1 MQLPFGREIDFHSAN
16 HIRREKN
23 SSSSLQS
30 PLQKTSVGER
40 GRKERSTR
48 LLLVMMMETASQ
60 TLVTMVT
67 LEIVLKREEKSSMT
81 VGAFSAEGVRFVI
94 ICQLNLSKK
103 R

>member
-1 MQLPFGREIDFHSAN
+1 MQLPFGREIDFHSAI
-16 HIRREKN
+16 HIREEEN
-23 SSSSLQS
+23 GSSLQS

-67 LEIVLKREEKSSMT
+67 DFGDRFEE
-81 VGAFSAEGVRFVI
+81 RR
-94 ICQLNLSKK
+94 KK
-103 R
+103 LDDSGSV